1 MRSEP
6 SPSPSSAHN
15 THDLTNRQQFMA
27 EWQLAEPTLRR
38 FLAKMRFHGDEADDI
53 LQTAWLTAWTHAH
66 QFAAR
71 GSAAGWLYRICQ
83 SVARQAIHR
92 DRQLSPQAGADDV
105 PVEEGPSESGEYR
118 QLRLDKARLAVLDSL
133 SPRRRAI
140 VRAKFLNGQSDDEI
154 AASLGCR
161 PSTVRTTIHFARNW
175 FRAHDPAANDEISV
189 G

>member
-1 MRSEP
+1 M
-6 SPSPSSAHN
+6 
-15 THDLTNRQQFMA
+15 T

-38 FLAKMRFHGDEADDI
+38 FLAKMRFHGDEADDV

-71 GSAAGWLYRICQ
+71 GSTAGWFYRICQ

-92 DRQLSPQAGADDV
+92 DRQLSPGAVASDIAD
-105 PVEEGPSESGEYR
+105 EEGPSESGEYR

-161 PSTVRTTIHFARNW
+161 PSTVRTTIHFVRNW
-175 FRAHDPAANDEISV
+175 CRAHDPAANDEISV